1 MGLFGKKETCCICN
15 QNEGVKRI
23 LDGTIC
29 KQCID
34 NCGPFLGVLD
44 MKNNS
49 STRIR
54 EAIAASNTNRERY
67 DIFKAEKS
75 IQKYIELDE
84 AHHFLRFPQS
94 LPAVIFSYD
103 EIIDYELLQDGETIT
118 KGSLGGAI
126 VGGALMGG
134 VGALVGGSLG
144 KKKTKQEI
152 TEYRIKITTKNS
164 FRPTVYINFLSTGK
178 VKSNSLSYKMCVGD
192 AQGVLSQLTII
203 TNFTS
208 NSTVPSSTSGADEIL
223 KFKNLLDQG
232 IITEEEFIAKKKQ
245 LLGL

>member
-1 MGLFGKKETCCICN
+1 MGLFSKKEICCICN
-15 QNEGVKRI
+15 QNEGTKK
-23 LDGTIC
+23 LSSGFIC
-29 KQCID
+29 KSCM
-34 NCGPFLGVLD
+34 NECGPFLGAFD
-44 MKNNS
+44 WKNS
-49 STRIR
+49 SPERVLG
-54 EAIAASNTNRERY
+54 AITVNKKNKERLN
-67 DIFKAEKS
+67 IFKTDKS
-75 IQKYIELDE
+75 VQKYIEIDE
-84 AHHFLRFPQS
+84 TNKLLRFPQYLS
-94 LPAVIFSYD
+94 TIIFSYD
-103 EIIDYELLQDGETIT
+103 EIIDFELLQDGETIT

-203 TNFTS
+203 ANYTS

-232 IITEEEFIAKKKQ
+232 IITEEEFTEKKKQ

>member
-15 QNEGVKRI
+15 QNDGIKRI
-23 LDGTIC
+23 SDGTIC
-29 KQCID
+29 KQCMD
-34 NCGPFLGVLD
+34 NCGPFLGILD
-44 MKNNS
+44 WKS
-49 STRIR
+49 SSSARVR
-54 EAIAASNTNRERY
+54 EAITVNSANHKRR
-67 DIFKAEKS
+67 DIFKVEKS
-75 IQKYIELDE
+75 IQKYIEFDE
-84 AHHFLRFPQS
+84 THNFLRFPQF
-94 LPAVIFSYD
+94 LPTVIFSYD

-126 VGGALMGG
+126 VGGAIWGG

-144 KKKTKQEI
+144 KKKSKQEI

-164 FRPTVYINFLSTGK
+164 FCPIVYINFLPTGK
-178 VKSNSLSYKMCVGD
+178 IKSNSLLFKTYAGN
-192 AQGVLSQLTII
+192 AQEVLSQLAII
-203 TNFTS
+203 TNYTS
-208 NSTVPSSTSGADEIL
+208 NSAVESSNSEADEIL